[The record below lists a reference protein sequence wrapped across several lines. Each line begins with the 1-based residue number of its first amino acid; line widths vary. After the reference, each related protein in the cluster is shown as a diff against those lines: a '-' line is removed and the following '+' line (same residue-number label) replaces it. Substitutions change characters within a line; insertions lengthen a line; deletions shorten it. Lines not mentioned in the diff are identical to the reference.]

1 MHLLLEWRQLVVRP
15 EQPVIGQTAVCVCCR
30 FRGVRRLG
38 ALQCLGCARPA
49 WMRLLSSSHA
59 TRNATC
65 RSGSHMRSNTGSSSG
80 RRSNTGSRAAA
91 TESTA
96 CRNSGWLASRA
107 ATRCSTACSAGRG
120 ARCQHPG
127 AYHMWWTY
135 AAVSLVLCSHTRVQ
149 RRVRS
154 AACRRPPPAGGLCT
168 SAFAQALAFSSPL
181 VRDCSPRSNSDLTEA
196 PCARTRQADGG
207 LG

>member
-15 EQPVIGQTAVCVCCR
+15 EQPVIGQTALCVCCR

-49 WMRLLSSSHA
+49 WMQLLSSSHA

-107 ATRCSTACSAGRG
+107 ATRCSTACSVGRG

-135 AAVSLVLCSHTRVQ
+135 AAVSLALCSL
-149 RRVRS
+149 
-154 AACRRPPPAGGLCT
+154 PPPATRWRPLHQCLCSSARLQLPIGQGL
-168 SAFAQALAFSSPL
+168 QPPL
-181 VRDCSPRSNSDLTEA
+181 KLGSDRGTL
-196 PCARTRQADGG
+196 RQNKAS
-207 LG
+207 